1 MKELPSHLVSE
12 DFYIWFNI
20 KEKEEYY
27 STPLYL
33 YNVLRKDTDK
43 ENDEEKKRD
52 ETRVYLKLE
61 KDISKTKLNRKKEI
75 IKHPSTIY
83 IHYAESIGMLLINFL
98 NADFSSFASAYN
110 TFFYAYGFELI
121 KEYVPYIYSKN
132 DEFITDI
139 EFMDMLEDIY
149 NTSLEDLL
157 EWQENFRCNRSY
169 RRRFIKCDPAGQGL

>member
-43 ENDEEKKRD
+43 ENDEEKTRD

-132 DEFITDI
+132 DEFITH
-139 EFMDMLEDIY
+139 
-149 NTSLEDLL
+149 LL
-157 EWQENFRCNRSY
+157 SGKIILKNV
-169 RRRFIKCDPAGQGL
+169 

>member
-61 KDISKTKLNRKKEI
+61 KDISKTKLNRKKQL
-75 IKHPSTIY
+75 Y
-83 IHYAESIGMLLINFL
+83 ITLLPEGIQNKFAFQQTFIRMYYL
-98 NADFSSFASAYN
+98 CFSL
-110 TFFYAYGFELI
+110 TDLI
-121 KEYVPYIYSKN
+121 S
-132 DEFITDI
+132 
-139 EFMDMLEDIY
+139 
-149 NTSLEDLL
+149 
-157 EWQENFRCNRSY
+157 
-169 RRRFIKCDPAGQGL
+169 

>member
-1 MKELPSHLVSE
+1 MQKHLVSE

-61 KDISKTKLNRKKEI
+61 KDISKTKLNRKKQL
-75 IKHPSTIY
+75 Y
-83 IHYAESIGMLLINFL
+83 ITLLPEGIQNKFAFQQTFIRMYYL
-98 NADFSSFASAYN
+98 CFSL
-110 TFFYAYGFELI
+110 TDLI
-121 KEYVPYIYSKN
+121 S
-132 DEFITDI
+132 
-139 EFMDMLEDIY
+139 
-149 NTSLEDLL
+149 
-157 EWQENFRCNRSY
+157 
-169 RRRFIKCDPAGQGL
+169 